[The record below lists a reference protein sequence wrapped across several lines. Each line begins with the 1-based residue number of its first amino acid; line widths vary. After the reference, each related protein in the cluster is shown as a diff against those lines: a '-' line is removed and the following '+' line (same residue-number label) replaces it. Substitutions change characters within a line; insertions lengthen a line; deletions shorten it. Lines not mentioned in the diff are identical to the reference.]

1 LVKGI
6 VGKISQ
12 NQFQGKVLS
21 SFALKGQDGWY
32 SLGEHA
38 PTFKE
43 GDSIQFDVQQRGK
56 YVYAKEIEPWTDG
69 GATQA
74 PSVAG
79 TVGAGSAG
87 FNRSA
92 PRRGGYSAGGKSD
105 EEKSYWS
112 NRDAKEIVTQRRIEI
127 QAARNAAI
135 ATATV
140 MFEKELVKVPTKQAD
155 KYDAFIQL
163 VEQLTSE
170 FIASTNSRLGDSPGT
185 PQTDGHGDIG
195 VPDPVVHPSTANG
208 TAWD

>member
-32 SLGEHA
+32 SLGEHT

-69 GATQA
+69 GTQQS
-74 PSVAG
+74 PSVVS
-79 TVGAGSAG
+79 TVGNNYSRG
-87 FNRSA
+87 SA
-92 PRRGGYSAGGKSD
+92 PRGRFAGGGGKSD

-170 FIASTNSRLGDSPGT
+170 FIASTNTRLSVSTSEGT
-185 PQTDGHGDIG
+185 RVLDDDAGQQEETQTSAK
-195 VPDPVVHPSTANG
+195 PNG